1 MIYGLNDKDVHKINE
16 VMACYPEVEKVML
29 YGSRAKG
36 NYTACS
42 DIDLTLAGKEINL
55 TLLNEITSK
64 LDDLLLPYMIDAS
77 IFSHI
82 NNSDLID
89 HINRVGKVLYKKEV
103 PILQQEYHGNLP
115 SN

>member
-1 MIYGLNDKDVHKINE
+1 ML
-16 VMACYPEVEKVML
+16 ACFPQVEQVIL

-55 TLLNEITSK
+55 NLLNIITSK

-82 NNSDLID
+82 DNADLID
-89 HINRVGKVLYKKEV
+89 HINRVGKVFYVKEGT
-103 PILQQEYHGNLP
+103 ILQQ
-115 SN
+115 

>member
-1 MIYGLNDKDVHKINE
+1 ML
-16 VMACYPEVEKVML
+16 ACFPQVEQAIL
-29 YGSRAKG
+29 YGSRAKS

-55 TLLNEITSK
+55 NLINIITSK

-82 NNSDLID
+82 DNADLID
-89 HINRVGKVLYKKEV
+89 HINRVGKVFYVKEGT
-103 PILQQEYHGNLP
+103 ILQQ
-115 SN
+115 

>member
-1 MIYGLNDKDVHKINE
+1 MIYVLNDKDVIKINE
-16 VMACYPEVEKVML
+16 VLACFPQVEQAIL

-42 DIDLTLAGKEINL
+42 DIDLTLAGKKINL
-55 TLLNEITSK
+55 NLLNIITSK

-82 NNSDLID
+82 DNADLID
-89 HINRVGKVLYKKEV
+89 HINRVGKVFYVKEGTL
-103 PILQQEYHGNLP
+103 LQQ
-115 SN
+115 